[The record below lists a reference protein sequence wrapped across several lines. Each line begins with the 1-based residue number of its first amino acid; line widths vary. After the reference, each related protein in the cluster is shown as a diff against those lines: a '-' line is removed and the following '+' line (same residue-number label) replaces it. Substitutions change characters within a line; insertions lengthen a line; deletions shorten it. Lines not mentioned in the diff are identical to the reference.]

1 MIVLNS
7 SEPFTSE
14 VRPVCLT
21 KLRDYYYYYYY
32 YYYYLLQLSF
42 HLVAAV
48 LALVTNKN
56 KYT

>member
-32 YYYYLLQLSF
+32 YLLQLSF